1 MFIVEPCLQTSLDQ
15 YQAILALAEAV
26 KEEFD
31 RQKQIKI
38 LLNKLDKTRTI
49 IVHRS
54 EKKKREGMWGKV
66 REREEG
72 EGDLKT
78 MWFYQIHW
86 IKKNDRPQTKRVLE
100 WALAPEN

>member
-38 LLNKLDKTRTI
+38 LLNNLDKTRTI

-54 EKKKREGMWGKV
+54 KKEKREEMWGKV

-72 EGDLKT
+72 EGEGDLKT
-78 MWFYQIHW
+78 MCSYQIQ
-86 IKKNDRPQTKRVLE
+86 P
-100 WALAPEN
+100 